1 MSHLKMKDLDLNDKT
16 ILIRVDFNVPIKDGK
31 VLNDDR
37 VKAVLPTIRLAAQSA
52 KKIILMSHLGR
63 PIEGEPINEQV
74 EASLLP
80 IAKHLSSLLGCDV
93 PVIDNYLNAPE
104 LIEQNPAQTLLL
116 ENVRINEGEKS
127 NLDSLARKYAELCDL
142 FVMDA
147 FGTAHRAQASTHG
160 VARYAPVA
168 CAGPLLAAELQALEK
183 SLSNPTRPLMAIVG
197 GSKVSTK
204 LQVLESLATKVD
216 KLILGGG
223 IANTFLA
230 ACGVNV
236 GRSLYE
242 KDFLES
248 ARKIMGLTFVPL
260 PSDVVTAKSFSKEAM
275 AEEKV
280 LSDIEDDDIVMDVG
294 PETRSHF
301 SDLIREMNTVI
312 WNGPLG
318 VFEFPQFAK
327 GTESIALAVAK
338 SGGFSIAGGG
348 ETVTAIDHFSV
359 RDKISYISTG
369 GGAFLEYVQGIKL
382 PAVQILEEKVI
393 GM

>member
-1 MSHLKMKDLDLNDKT
+1 MSHLKMKDLDLNDKI
-16 ILIRVDFNVPIKDGK
+16 ILIRVDLNVPIKDGK

-37 VKAVLPTIRLAAQSA
+37 VKAILPTIRLAAQSA

-63 PIEGEPINEQV
+63 PIEGESIDVQM

-116 ENVRINEGEKS
+116 ENVRINKGEKS

-183 SLSNPTRPLMAIVG
+183 SLSNPARPLMAIVG

-327 GTESIALAVAK
+327 GTESIASAVAE